1 MSKEDIIQYMQLKSY
16 RPMTVDELALNLQ
29 VCEPASFTQE
39 LKELEERG
47 QIIQNRKGR
56 YGLPGKMNLAV
67 GRIQGHAKGFAF
79 LICDDPNEP
88 DVFIKGD
95 DLGGAMHNDR
105 VIVRLY
111 KHLEDGRKREGEV
124 IRVLTRANNQVV
136 GTFKSSG
143 YFDFV
148 IPDENRLP
156 MNILIPPDQKG
167 EAMEGYKVVVEIT
180 AWPVP
185 RHNPEGKI
193 IEVLGHKDDP
203 GTDILSIVRK
213 YQLPEGFPAI
223 VMDAAE
229 KIPLQIKESE
239 YIQRLDLRDL
249 PMVTIDGED
258 AKDLDDAV
266 SLEILPDGN
275 YKLGVHIADVGY
287 YVQEGS
293 VLDEEALRRATS
305 VYLVD
310 RVIPM
315 LPPRLSNGI
324 CSLNAGEDRLAM
336 TCFMEIDDQGIVKK
350 HEILQSVIR
359 VKERMTYTNV
369 RLILEEKTPELLE
382 RYAPLIEIFKKMEQ
396 LCLILKQK
404 RLRRGAIDFN
414 FPESKVKLDENGR
427 PLEIIKRERN
437 IAEQIIEE
445 FMIAANET
453 VATHYHFLEIPF
465 LYRVHET
472 PNWDD
477 LINLNDFLK
486 AFGYHL
492 KINNK
497 GEIGP
502 RSFQVIVEKAAG
514 KPEEKA
520 VNMTMLQSMK
530 HARYSHEALGHF
542 GLSSKY
548 YSHFTSPIRR
558 YPDLAIHR
566 VIREVG
572 EKCIVSEKRSKKLQ
586 ALMMEY
592 AEQSSVQERVAEDA
606 ERESVDLK
614 KVEYMKQFV
623 GEVFDGHISGV
634 TAFGFFVELPNTAE
648 GLVHVSTL
656 NDDYYRYIEKQLML
670 KGEHTHKVFRIGDQ
684 VKVVVVRVNTEERNI
699 DFELVKEENKVKSAP
714 VKRPENKAKIYDKSK
729 NKTKEKA
736 SKPRGKPKRKINK
749 NKGKQETKSI

>member
-1 MSKEDIIQYMQLKSY
+1 MSKEDIIQYMRLKSY
-16 RPMTVDELALNLQ
+16 RPMTADELALNLQ
-29 VCEPASFTQE
+29 VSDPASFAQE
-39 LKELEERG
+39 LKGLEERG

-67 GRIQGHAKGFAF
+67 GRVQGHAKGFAF

-88 DVFIKGD
+88 DVFIKND

-124 IRVLTRANNQVV
+124 IRVLTRANNQIV
-136 GTFKSSG
+136 GTFKSGS

-156 MNILIPPDQKG
+156 MDILIPPEQKG
-167 EAMEGYKVVVEIT
+167 GAAEHDKVVVEIT

-185 RHNPEGKI
+185 RHNPEGRV
-193 IEVLGHKDDP
+193 IEVLGHKDEL

-213 YQLPEGFPAI
+213 YQLPEQFPAG
-223 VMDAAE
+223 VMKAVQN
-229 KIPLQIKESE
+229 IPLQIKEEE
-239 YIQRLDLRDL
+239 YAQRLDLRAL

-266 SLEILPDGN
+266 SLEILPEGN
-275 YKLGVHIADVGY
+275 YILGVHIADVGY
-287 YVQEGS
+287 YVHEGG
-293 VLDEEALRRATS
+293 VLDKEALRRATS

-336 TCFMEIDDQGIVKK
+336 TCFMEIDDQGIVQK
-350 HEILQSVIR
+350 HEITQSVIR
-359 VKERMTYTNV
+359 VNERMTYTNV
-369 RLILEEKTPELLE
+369 RLILEEQTPELLE
-382 RYAPLIEIFKKMEQ
+382 RYAPLIEIFKKMEE

-414 FPESKVKLDENGR
+414 FPESKVRLDENGR

-453 VATHYHFLEIPF
+453 VATHYHWLEIPF
-465 LYRVHET
+465 LYRVHEI
-472 PNWDD
+472 PDLDD

-492 KINNK
+492 KINSK
-497 GEIGP
+497 GEVSP
-502 RSFQVIVEKAAG
+502 RSFQMIVEKAAG

-572 EKCIVSEKRSKKLQ
+572 EKGLIGGKRSQRLQ
-586 ALMMEY
+586 ELMMEY

-623 GEVFDGHISGV
+623 GEVFEGHITGV
-634 TAFGFFVELPNTAE
+634 TAFGFFVELPNTVE

-656 NDDYYRYIEKQLML
+656 NDDYYQYMEKQLLL
-670 KGEHTHKVFRIGDQ
+670 KGEHNHRVFRIGDE
-684 VKVVVVRVNTEERNI
+684 VKVLVARVNTEEGNI
-699 DFELVKEENKVKSAP
+699 DFELVKEDK
-714 VKRPENKAKIYDKSK
+714 KAKIRFEKTSGEKKINHKSK
-729 NKTKEKA
+729 NKIKDQENKQ
-736 SKPRGKPKRKINK
+736 KNKPKRKINK
-749 NKGKQETKSI
+749 NKSKKERDSF

>member
-16 RPMTVDELALNLQ
+16 RPMTREELVVNLQ
-29 VCEPASFTQE
+29 VSDAVSFAQE

-67 GRIQGHAKGFAF
+67 GRLQGHAKGFAF
-79 LICDDPNEP
+79 LICDDPNEA
-88 DVFIKGD
+88 DVFIKSD

-111 KHLEDGRKREGEV
+111 KHLDDGRKREGEV
-124 IRVLTRANNQVV
+124 IRVLTRANNQIV
-136 GTFKSSG
+136 GTFKSGG

-156 MNILIPPDQKG
+156 MDILIPPNQKG
-167 EAMEGYKVVVEIT
+167 GAMEGYKVVVEIT

-185 RHNPEGKI
+185 RHNAEGKI

-213 YQLPEGFPAI
+213 YQLPEGFPVT
-223 VMDAAE
+223 VMKAAE

-239 YIQRLDLRDL
+239 YARRLDLRDL

-287 YVQEGS
+287 YVKEGG
-293 VLDEEALRRATS
+293 VLDKEALRRATS
-305 VYLVD
+305 VYLAD

-336 TCFMEIDDQGIVKK
+336 SCFMEIDGQGAIVK
-350 HEILQSVIR
+350 HEIIQSVIR
-359 VKERMTYTNV
+359 VKKRMTYTDV
-369 RLILEEKTPELLE
+369 RLILEEKPPELLE
-382 RYAPLIEIFKKMEQ
+382 RYAPFIDVFAKMKD
-396 LCLILKQK
+396 LCLILRQK
-404 RLRRGAIDFN
+404 RLQRGAIDFN
-414 FPESKVKLDENGR
+414 FPESKVRLDKDGR

-453 VATHYHFLEIPF
+453 VATHYYFLEIPF

-472 PNWDD
+472 PDPDD

-492 KINNK
+492 KINSK
-497 GEIGP
+497 GEVSP
-502 RSFQVIVEKAAG
+502 RSFQMIVEKAAG

-530 HARYSHEALGHF
+530 HARYSPKALGHF

-572 EKCIVSEKRSKKLQ
+572 EKGIIGEKRGKKLQ

-614 KVEYMKQFV
+614 KVEYMKQFE
-623 GEVFDGHISGV
+623 GEVFEGHISGV
-634 TAFGFFVELPNTAE
+634 TAFGFFVELSNTAE

-656 NDDYYRYIEKQLML
+656 NDDYYQYHEKQLML

-684 VKVVVVRVNTEERNI
+684 VKVLVVRVNTEERNI
-699 DFELVKEENKVKSAP
+699 DFELVKDENEN
-714 VKRPENKAKIYDKSK
+714 RPALVRRAE
-729 NKTKEKA
+729 NKTK
-736 SKPRGKPKRKINK
+736 INDNAK
-749 NKGKQETKSI
+749 NKSNKSSKAKNDFKRRTRKNKAQK